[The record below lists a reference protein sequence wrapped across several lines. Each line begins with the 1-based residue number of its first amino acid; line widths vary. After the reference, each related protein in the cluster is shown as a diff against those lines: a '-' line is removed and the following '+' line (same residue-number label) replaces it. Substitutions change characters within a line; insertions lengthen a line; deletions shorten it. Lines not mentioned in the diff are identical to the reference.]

1 MAMWHDYQDYM
12 QHDTGS
18 VQGMLRVLPQVYSPQ
33 LDNHRDVLV
42 CLPPSYHHDQ
52 ARRYP
57 VLYMHDGQNLFDAHT
72 SFSGEWYAD
81 ETLNALSQEGI
92 EAIIVALPSNA
103 ARLDEYS
110 PFHDPQHGGG
120 QGDAYLTLITEI
132 IKPII
137 DVDFRTKTERAC
149 TGILGSSMGGLI
161 SLYAY
166 FHRPEVFGFAGA
178 LSPALWFADHAIFDY
193 VRGIEAFPSGRIYL
207 DAGTQELCC
216 DQEAAEKSR
225 RYLESVRGM
234 RDLLRDP
241 VMLQYVEARDAAHRE
256 QEWARRLPEALR
268 FLLMPC
274 VM

>member
-12 QHDTGS
+12 QHDTGN
-18 VQGMLRVLPQVYSPQ
+18 VQGMLRVLPQVYSPH
-33 LDNHRDVLV
+33 LDNHRDVV
-42 CLPPSYHHDQ
+42 VYLPPSYHQDET
-52 ARRYP
+52 RRYP
-57 VLYMHDGQNLFDAHT
+57 VLYMQDGQNLFDEHT

-81 ETLNALSQEGI
+81 ETLNALAQEGI
-92 EAIIVALPSNA
+92 EAIVVALPSTES
-103 ARLDEYS
+103 RLDEYS
-110 PFHDPQHGGG
+110 PFHDPKHGGG
-120 QGDAYLTLITEI
+120 RGDAYLALITET
-132 IKPII
+132 IKPIV
-137 DVDFRTKTERAC
+137 DADFRTRTERTC

-166 FHRPEVFGFAGA
+166 FRRPEVFGFAGA
-178 LSPALWFADHAIFDY
+178 LSPALWFADYAIFNY
-193 VRGIEAFPSGRIYL
+193 VRGLEQVPHGRIYL

-216 DQEAAEKSR
+216 SEDASEKSR
-225 RYLESVRGM
+225 RYLESVRQM

-241 VMLQYVEARDAAHRE
+241 ISLQYVEAHDAGHRE